1 MSGVRVPVPVW
12 FATAAFTLLLV
23 GPGIGSSESQI
34 VKRSVAPA
42 EVAQYRPG
50 IEVDA
55 ASCYAYRAANRRE
68 AGVMPDPKR
77 TPTAP
82 IRLQ

>member
-1 MSGVRVPVPVW
+1 VW

-23 GPGIGSSESQI
+23 GPEIGSSAQI
-34 VKRSVAPA
+34 VKRSAEPA
-42 EVAQYRPG
+42 EVTQYRAD

-55 ASCYAYRAANRRE
+55 ASWYAYRAANRRE

-77 TPTAP
+77 APAAP

>member
-42 EVAQYRPG
+42 EVAQYRAG
-50 IEVDA
+50 LEVDA
-55 ASCYAYRAANRRE
+55 ASWYAYRAANRRE